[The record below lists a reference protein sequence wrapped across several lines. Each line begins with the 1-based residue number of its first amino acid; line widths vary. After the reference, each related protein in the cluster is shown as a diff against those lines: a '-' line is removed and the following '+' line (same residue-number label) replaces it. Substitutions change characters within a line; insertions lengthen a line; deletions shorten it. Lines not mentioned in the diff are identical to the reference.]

1 MKSYISFYRI
11 KIFFKKQRNKETTL
25 SSKDKNLVDIKNI
38 VALVR
43 LLLKEGKVHAVNITK
58 DVFGE
63 PFKIFLMNDD
73 MDIIISSTEVS
84 SNCLMFYIW

>member
-43 LLLKEGKVHAVNITK
+43 LLLKEGKVDAVNITK

-63 PFKIFLMNDD
+63 PFKSFLMNDD
-73 MDIIISSTEVS
+73 MDIIISSTEML
-84 SNCLMFYIW
+84 SNYLMFYIW

>member
-1 MKSYISFYRI
+1 MG
-11 KIFFKKQRNKETTL
+11 
-25 SSKDKNLVDIKNI
+25 IKNF
-38 VALVR
+38 ATLVG
-43 LLLKEGKVHAVNITK
+43 LLLKEGKVYVVNITN

-63 PFKIFLMNDD
+63 SCKSFLMNDD

>member
-1 MKSYISFYRI
+1 MG
-11 KIFFKKQRNKETTL
+11 
-25 SSKDKNLVDIKNI
+25 IKNF

-43 LLLKEGKVHAVNITK
+43 LLLKEGKVHVVNIIK
-58 DVFGE
+58 DAFGE
-63 PFKIFLMNDD
+63 SFKSFLMNDD

>member
-1 MKSYISFYRI
+1 MG
-11 KIFFKKQRNKETTL
+11 
-25 SSKDKNLVDIKNI
+25 IKNF
-38 VALVR
+38 VALVG

-63 PFKIFLMNDD
+63 SFKSFLMNDD
-73 MDIIISSTEVS
+73 MDIIISSTKLS